1 MTGLVHLRFE
11 RFQTRQQRQDENVLL
26 FVREAGKVGLQW
38 FLCHAG
44 MINRLGIVYNRFIA
58 AMAAEQ
64 SSNTWLT
71 NGK

>member
-1 MTGLVHLRFE
+1 
-11 RFQTRQQRQDENVLL
+11 
-26 FVREAGKVGLQW
+26 
-38 FLCHAG
+38 